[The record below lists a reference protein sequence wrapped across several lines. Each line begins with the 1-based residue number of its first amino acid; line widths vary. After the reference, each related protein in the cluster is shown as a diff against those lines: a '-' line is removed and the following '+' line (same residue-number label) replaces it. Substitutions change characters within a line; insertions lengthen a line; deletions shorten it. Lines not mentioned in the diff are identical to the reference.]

1 MKWVFRKNLL
11 DSTGSP
17 PVQNRDAFT
26 PTPICIVDE
35 QGRAENKQFYRQI
48 LNSLTIH
55 KLVRGFTLI
64 EVTVALIILGM
75 ITATVLVVVN
85 RAIDTVVQWQTKMQA
100 FDIVR
105 ENMEKILARSA
116 VSDSV
121 EYGISEENPDIKWE
135 TTVESFYE
143 PITNNMWIRAVCSA
157 KFIDNNGEEQK
168 IELTHWLTSI
178 NKEQVLQILE
188 QKQREIE
195 YYKTIGENPDQK
207 PQDQQQEQATDQQD
221 QQQEQTTD
229 QQQTEQSQQEA
240 EEQQWKD
247 MESMLGPPP
256 EGYANWGQV
265 PEDVF
270 WKAVMGSFSK
280 NK

>member
-1 MKWVFRKNLL
+1 MKWVFRKI
-11 DSTGSP
+11 P
-17 PVQNRDAFT
+17 KRNRSAFT
-26 PTPICIVDE
+26 M
-35 QGRAENKQFYRQI
+35 
-48 LNSLTIH
+48 
-55 KLVRGFTLI
+55 I
-64 EVTVALIILGM
+64 EVTVALVILGM
-75 ITATVLVVVN
+75 IAATVLVVVN
-85 RAIDTVVQWQTKMQA
+85 RAIDTVVQWQTKMEA

-121 EYGISEENPDIKWE
+121 EYGISEENPDITWE

-143 PITNNMWIRAVCSA
+143 PITNNMWARAVCLA

-168 IELTHWLTSI
+168 IELTHWLTSL
-178 NKEQVLQILE
+178 NKEQVMQILE

-207 PQDQQQEQATDQQD
+207 PQDQQQEQATDQQQEQVTDQQD

>member
-1 MKWVFRKNLL
+1 MKWVFRKI
-11 DSTGSP
+11 P
-17 PVQNRDAFT
+17 KRNRSAFT
-26 PTPICIVDE
+26 M
-35 QGRAENKQFYRQI
+35 
-48 LNSLTIH
+48 
-55 KLVRGFTLI
+55 I
-64 EVTVALIILGM
+64 EVTVALVILGM
-75 ITATVLVVVN
+75 IAATVLVVVN
-85 RAIDTVVQWQTKMQA
+85 RAIDTVVQWQTKMEA

-121 EYGISEENPDIKWE
+121 EYGISEENPDITWE
-135 TTVESFYE
+135 TTIESFYE
-143 PITNNMWIRAVCSA
+143 PITNNMWARAVCLA

-168 IELTHWLTSI
+168 IELTHWLTSL
-178 NKEQVLQILE
+178 NKEQVMQILE

-207 PQDQQQEQATDQQD
+207 PQDQQQEQATDQQQEQVTDQQD

-229 QQQTEQSQQEA
+229 QQQTEQSQQDAEA
-240 EEQQWKD
+240 EQWK
-247 MESMLGPPP
+247 EIEGFIGPPP

-270 WKAVMGSFSK
+270 WKAVMGSLSK

>member
-1 MKWVFRKNLL
+1 M
-11 DSTGSP
+11 
-17 PVQNRDAFT
+17 
-26 PTPICIVDE
+26 
-35 QGRAENKQFYRQI
+35 
-48 LNSLTIH
+48 
-55 KLVRGFTLI
+55 I
-64 EVTVALIILGM
+64 EVTVALVILGM
-75 ITATVLVVVN
+75 IAATVLVVVN
-85 RAIDTVVQWQTKMQA
+85 RAIDTVVQWQTKMEA

-121 EYGISEENPDIKWE
+121 EYGISEENPDITWE

-143 PITNNMWIRAVCSA
+143 PITNNMWARAVCLA

-168 IELTHWLTSI
+168 IELTHWLTSL
-178 NKEQVLQILE
+178 NKEQVMQILE

-207 PQDQQQEQATDQQD
+207 PQDQQQEQATDQQQEQVTDQQD

>member
-1 MKWVFRKNLL
+1 M
-11 DSTGSP
+11 
-17 PVQNRDAFT
+17 
-26 PTPICIVDE
+26 
-35 QGRAENKQFYRQI
+35 
-48 LNSLTIH
+48 
-55 KLVRGFTLI
+55 I
-64 EVTVALIILGM
+64 EVTVALVILGM
-75 ITATVLVVVN
+75 IAATVLVVVN
-85 RAIDTVVQWQTKMQA
+85 RAIDTVVQWQTKMEA

-121 EYGISEENPDIKWE
+121 EYGISEENPDITWE

-143 PITNNMWIRAVCSA
+143 PITNNMWARAVCLA

-168 IELTHWLTSI
+168 IELTHWLTSL
-178 NKEQVLQILE
+178 NKEQVMQILE

-207 PQDQQQEQATDQQD
+207 PQDQQQEQATDQQQEQATDQQQEQVTDQQD